1 MRCFINL
8 ISYLFLNSNFRLGRY
23 IWYQSRDFNDFIGSL
38 GSELIVLTC
47 VCDVLPCYEI
57 EL

>member
-23 IWYQSRDFNDFIGSL
+23 TNTDCNSYWETPLGVANRGRGKFIPVCELL
-38 GSELIVLTC
+38 GGGL
-47 VCDVLPCYEI
+47 
-57 EL
+57 